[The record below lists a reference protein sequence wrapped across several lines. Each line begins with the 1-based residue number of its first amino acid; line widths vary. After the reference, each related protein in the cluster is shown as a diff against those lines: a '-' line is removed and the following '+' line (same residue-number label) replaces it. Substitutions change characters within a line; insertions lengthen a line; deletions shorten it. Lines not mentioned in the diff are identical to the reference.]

1 MKSILLLFFISTSF
15 MLNAQTTPIEKVKPF
30 AHTFKMEKLFN
41 NADPNFIQTSENNND
56 LLTVVTPKPTGKMP
70 VLKIEA
76 KPVII
81 ADLGNGSY
89 VYKLPIDN
97 MRGVTGDIRSIPVMP
112 GTNK

>member
-1 MKSILLLFFISTSF
+1 MKSILLLFFICTSF
-15 MLNAQTTPIEKVKPF
+15 MLNAQTTHIQKSKPLT
-30 AHTFKMEKLFN
+30 HTFKMEKLFN
-41 NADPNFIQTSENNND
+41 NADPDFMQTAENNND
-56 LLTVVTPKPTGKMP
+56 LLTALAPKPTGKMP
-70 VLKIEA
+70 VLKIDA

-89 VYKLPIDN
+89 LYKLPIDN